1 MLLYR
6 DALSRIQRDLGAL
19 NANKTGQNLLVAVTG
34 YVASGKSRFC
44 SELLSYAEASLGK
57 NFSYLPFDLWINADN
72 LNAAGYAQKFFLDDF
87 RKMVWC
93 IKRGELFM
101 VPRYDIVKI
110 GAVSRG
116 HRCDQT
122 AEELAWNGKLFR
134 RIDEPIESSPL
145 LGANG
150 LYIEQ
155 TSGYPYNLFP
165 ATSGTPFLLDGTMV
179 VPSEVSHLYDLKV
192 FVQAPWPMR
201 VARMMRR
208 FNRREVFGTTTT
220 AMRDYI
226 DFLVAEA
233 RECADNEI
241 RQQLDDEFV
250 IVESVPETLSAYLDL
265 AFLRSLLEQP
275 NPPNW
280 VSRDEIE
287 GTMTEFRLFVK
298 GQADEE
304 TARAYKQELA
314 TLAEAQHLL
323 ALPNVKGMLAELA
336 SMFQ

>member
-6 DALSRIQRDLGAL
+6 DALNRIQRDLGAL
-19 NANKTGQNLLVAVTG
+19 NANKNGQNLLVAVTG

-44 SELLSYAEASLGK
+44 SELLSYAEASLGRS
-57 NFSYLPFDLWINADN
+57 FSYLPFDLWINVDN
-72 LNAAGYAQKFFLDDF
+72 LNAAEYTQKFFLDDF

-93 IKRGELFM
+93 INQGKIFM

-116 HRCDQT
+116 HRCYRT
-122 AEELAWNGKLFR
+122 AGELVWNGKLFG
-134 RIDEPIESSPL
+134 RIDEPIETSPL
-145 LGANG
+145 PGTSG

-155 TSGYPYNLFP
+155 GSGYPYNLFP

-179 VPSEVSHLYDLKV
+179 VPSEVSQLYDLKV
-192 FVQAPWPMR
+192 FVQASWTMR
-201 VARMMRR
+201 VARMIRR

-241 RQQLDDEFV
+241 QQQLDNEFV
-250 IVESVPETLSAYLDL
+250 IVESVPETLSTYLDL
-265 AFLRSLLEQP
+265 AFLLSLLEQP
-275 NPPNW
+275 NPPDW
-280 VSRDEIE
+280 VSRDEVE
-287 GTMTEFRLFVK
+287 RAMTEFRLFVK
-298 GQADEE
+298 EQADEE

-336 SMFQ
+336 SIFQ